1 MCLGRCSDEHT
12 GPSQIQCELST
23 GSARITLRFQMPAGA
38 LDACLACE
46 THLQPQ
52 PLPLVVQ
59 LSAARAP
66 PAKIETHHAVAVV
79 SEEGMLMQ
87 GGVALA
93 ACGAGRGPAG
103 WRLGASRRARYM
115 YCY

>member
-66 PAKIETHHAVAVV
+66 PAKIETHHAVAAV

-87 GGVALA
+87 GGRLF
-93 ACGAGRGPAG
+93 ACGGACCLAGG
-103 WRLGASRRARYM
+103 LLV
-115 YCY
+115 